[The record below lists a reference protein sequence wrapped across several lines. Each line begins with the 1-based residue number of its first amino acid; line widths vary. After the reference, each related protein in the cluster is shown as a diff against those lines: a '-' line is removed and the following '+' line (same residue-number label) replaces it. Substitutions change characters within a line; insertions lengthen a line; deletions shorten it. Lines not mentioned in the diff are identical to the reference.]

1 MLPGLRQQ
9 GKEEGCHVGRDKS
22 SRLPEEGLR
31 GGAQR
36 SEWSIHR
43 AEIRK
48 RLLLGLRCMEYE
60 QPGAMEAT
68 VWGMEPVACLEEII
82 LKLLTGR
89 CYRKIKIPTP
99 PSPVHDPDRRVISF
113 TKTMASSFAS
123 LITTNHFSSRPR
135 VTLMSPAL
143 SCATQAL
150 K

>member
-1 MLPGLRQQ
+1 MLPGLRQR

-48 RLLLGLRCMEYE
+48 RLPLGLRCMECE

-82 LKLLTGR
+82 LKFLTGR

-99 PSPVHDPDRRVISF
+99 SSPVHDPDRRVISF